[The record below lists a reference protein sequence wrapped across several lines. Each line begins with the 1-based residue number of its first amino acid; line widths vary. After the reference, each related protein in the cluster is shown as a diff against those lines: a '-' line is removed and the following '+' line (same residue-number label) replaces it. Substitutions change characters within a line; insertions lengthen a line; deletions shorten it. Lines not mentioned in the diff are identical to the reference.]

1 MMKYGFIFLLI
12 LILFPFNVRAADSD
26 SGEAFLEASKR
37 LPVAERIER
46 AREAIRNSDD
56 NAVVAEA
63 VRDLAKFAVTPE
75 RAQNALVDIDALIAK
90 SEGNPEVSH
99 RANCYLAAGDV
110 LSVRDNGLMK
120 DNLRQVA
127 ILNEGIGER
136 SLHKLTAVPPN
147 GKLPVINHYPVP
159 KKRSPNPNDPDDY
172 YFPIGWSMFLHD
184 YQEDVP
190 GPNMEYPS

>member
-63 VRDLAKFAVTPE
+63 
-75 RAQNALVDIDALIAK
+75 
-90 SEGNPEVSH
+90 
-99 RANCYLAAGDV
+99 
-110 LSVRDNGLMK
+110 LM
-120 DNLRQVA
+120 
-127 ILNEGIGER
+127 
-136 SLHKLTAVPPN
+136 H
-147 GKLPVINHYPVP
+147 
-159 KKRSPNPNDPDDY
+159 
-172 YFPIGWSMFLHD
+172 
-184 YQEDVP
+184 
-190 GPNMEYPS
+190 